1 MTNLLEIKDRLIRF
15 YSKYETYLFPVVK
28 FIVAIVLFTVINM
41 NIGFMEK
48 ISRFPIALILA
59 LVCAILPVNA
69 TIWLAAFVVLADMY
83 ALSMEV
89 AVTTLVLFAALF
101 FLYFRFAPKDGF
113 AAVLTPVCFKLNIPY
128 VMPIGCSLLRD
139 AYSVVAIICGTVIYY
154 FLDGIHQN
162 SGTLKNV
169 VADGETAATT
179 SKFDISVGQL
189 LSNKEMY
196 LVIAIFTITA
206 IVVYLVRRLEVE
218 HAWTL
223 AIISGVL
230 IEVVG
235 LFAGYLVLNVSGKTL
250 GLLIG
255 NILSL
260 LISFVIQFLFMN
272 LDYVRT
278 ERVQFEDDDYYYYVK
293 AVPKKMVA
301 VKEVTVKHFG
311 NTASMGKRID
321 RSKRTLTPEEEE
333 TSRKVIA
340 KELDIDE
347 DLLK

>member
-272 LDYVRT
+272 LDYART

-333 TSRKVIA
+333 TSHKVIA

>member
-169 VADGETAATT
+169 VADGGTAATT

-235 LFAGYLVLNVSGKTL
+235 LFVGYLVLNVSGKTL

-255 NILSL
+255 NIFSL

-272 LDYVRT
+272 LDYART

-333 TSRKVIA
+333 TSRKVSA

>member
-1 MTNLLEIKDRLIRF
+1 MTKLLEMKDRLIRF

-28 FIVAIVLFTVINM
+28 FAVAFSLFCMINT

-48 ISRFPIALILA
+48 ISSIPIALILA
-59 LVCAILPVNA
+59 LVCAVLPVNA
-69 TIWLAAFVVLADMY
+69 MIWIGAILVLADMY

-89 AVTTLVLFAALF
+89 AATTLILFAVLF
-101 FLYFRFAPKDGF
+101 FLYFRFSPKDGI
-113 AAVLTPVCFKLNIPY
+113 AAVLTPICFKLNIPY
-128 VMPIGCSLLRD
+128 IMPVGCSLLRS
-139 AYSVVAIICGTVIYY
+139 AYSVIAVVCGTVLYY
-154 FLDGIHQN
+154 FLYGIQQN
-162 SGTLKNV
+162 AATLMNV
-169 VADGETAATT
+169 VENEDTT

-196 LVIAIFTITA
+196 LVIAIFVVTA
-206 IVVYLVRRLEVE
+206 IVVYVVRRLEVD

-223 AIISGVL
+223 AIISGAL
-230 IEVVG
+230 IEIAG
-235 LFAGYLVLNVSGKTL
+235 LFVGFLVLGITGKTVW
-250 GLLIG
+250 LLVG
-255 NILSL
+255 NVLTM
-260 LISFVIQFLFMN
+260 LIAFVLQFLFMN
-272 LDYVRT
+272 LDYDRT

-321 RSKRTLTPEEEE
+321 HSRPVPTPEEEE
-333 TSRKVIA
+333 TSRRVIA
-340 KELDIDE
+340 QELDIDE

>member
-15 YSKYETYLFPVVK
+15 YSKYESYLFPVVK
-28 FIVAIVLFTVINM
+28 FIVAFVLFTTINM

-48 ISRFPIALILA
+48 ISRFPVALILA

-69 TIWLAAFVVLADMY
+69 MIWLAALIVLADMY

-89 AVTTLVLFAALF
+89 ALTTLVLFAALF

-113 AAVLTPVCFKLNIPY
+113 AVVLTPVCFKLNIPY
-128 VMPIGCSLLRD
+128 VMPVGCALLRD
-139 AYSVVAIICGTVIYY
+139 AYSVIAVICGTVIYY

-162 SGTLKNV
+162 SGTLKSV
-169 VADGETAATT
+169 VAEESAEAS

-206 IVVYLVRRLEVE
+206 IVVYVVRKLEVD

-223 AIISGVL
+223 AIISGIL
-230 IEVVG
+230 IEIVG
-235 LFAGYLVLNVSGKTL
+235 LFVGYLVLNVSDKTL

-272 LDYVRT
+272 LDYART

-321 RSKRTLTPEEEE
+321 QSKQTLTPEEEE